1 LPGIQNNLR
10 QSHIFPGVSLVL
22 LDSVD
27 VSILTELQDNGRLTN
42 AELAERVGLSPSA
55 CHRRVKTLEGS
66 GIVDR
71 YVAILSE
78 AALGR
83 GITVYVTVTLDNQKH
98 DTLQHFEA
106 AVQAVPE
113 VMECYL
119 MSGEADY
126 LVRVLVR
133 DANDYERIHREVL
146 SSLPGVARLMSSFAI
161 RRVFSRTNLPVP
173 NEVNI

>member
-1 LPGIQNNLR
+1 MRIDRNWAGECCVR
-10 QSHIFPGVSLVL
+10 

-27 VSILTELQDNGRLTN
+27 VSILTELQVHGRLTN

-55 CHRRVKTLEGS
+55 CHRRVKTLETT
-66 GIVDR
+66 GIIDR

-78 AALGR
+78 EALGR
-83 GITVYVTVTLDNQKH
+83 GITVYVQVTLDNQKR
-98 DTLQHFEA
+98 DTLQDFED
-106 AVQAVPE
+106 AVVGVPE

-133 DANDYERIHREVL
+133 DANDYERVHREVL
-146 SSLPGVARLMSSFAI
+146 SSLPGVARLHSSFTI
-161 RRVFSRTNLPVP
+161 RRVFARTAMPVP
-173 NEVNI
+173 DQVSLPNESVS

>member
-1 LPGIQNNLR
+1 MR
-10 QSHIFPGVSLVL
+10 

-27 VSILTELQDNGRLTN
+27 ISILTELQDNGRLTN

-55 CHRRVKTLEGS
+55 CHRRVKTLESAGV
-66 GIVDR
+66 IDR

-78 AALGR
+78 EALGR
-83 GITVYVTVTLDNQKH
+83 GITVYVQVTLDNQKRE
-98 DTLQHFEA
+98 TLQAFED
-106 AVQAVPE
+106 AVAYVPE

-133 DANDYERIHREVL
+133 DANDYERVHREVL
-146 SSLPGVARLMSSFAI
+146 SALPGVARLNSSFTI
-161 RRVFSRTNLPVP
+161 RRVFSRTTMPVP
-173 NEVNI
+173 DVVNV